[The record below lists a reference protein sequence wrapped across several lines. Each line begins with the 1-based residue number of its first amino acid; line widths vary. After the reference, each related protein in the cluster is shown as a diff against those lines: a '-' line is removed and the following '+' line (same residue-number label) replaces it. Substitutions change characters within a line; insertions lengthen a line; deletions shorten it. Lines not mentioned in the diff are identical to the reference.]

1 MAVPTGLYFPL
12 YFSCCSSPKV
22 CSLRDTT
29 YSRLER
35 SQMRDWEITHY
46 MSRSRET
53 SAPLRIPFHRVTPD
67 WMIPEESMKP
77 QSLENIHPEGV
88 KEKELHWASHF
99 TLPKCGATSAQ
110 LIDRSPEAREAQW
123 SWDRD
128 TLANALRI
136 LNKFTCRFAPNWFL
150 QGVRLYIL
158 FADVTRL
165 HILILRCKHFPTKL
179 TFHDLED
186 LEITLA
192 YCLSPVPAA
201 PSLSHIWPRRN

>member
-35 SQMRDWEITHY
+35 SQMQDWEITHY

-136 LNKFTCRFAPNWFL
+136 LSWISSPAGLLQIDSCKEWDFIFCSQMSLDFTSWYCVANTSPPNW
-150 QGVRLYIL
+150 
-158 FADVTRL
+158 
-165 HILILRCKHFPTKL
+165 HFM
-179 TFHDLED
+179 
-186 LEITLA
+186 I
-192 YCLSPVPAA
+192 
-201 PSLSHIWPRRN
+201 